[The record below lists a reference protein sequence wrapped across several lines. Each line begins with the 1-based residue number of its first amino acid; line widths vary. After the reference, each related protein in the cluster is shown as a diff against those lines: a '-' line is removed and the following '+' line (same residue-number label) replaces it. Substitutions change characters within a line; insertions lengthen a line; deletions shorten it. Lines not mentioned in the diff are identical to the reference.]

1 MKGSVVRRSR
11 KRQALCALFW
21 YSGTFLV
28 GLFIGMIMYLTIHS
42 YAMSDSLFTFCMEL
56 F

>member
-1 MKGSVVRRSR
+1 MKKKGPSMFRRCR
-11 KRQALCALFW
+11 WALLYF
-21 YSGTFLV
+21 SIFLLGIVIGLV
-28 GLFIGMIMYLTIHS
+28 GFLTINS